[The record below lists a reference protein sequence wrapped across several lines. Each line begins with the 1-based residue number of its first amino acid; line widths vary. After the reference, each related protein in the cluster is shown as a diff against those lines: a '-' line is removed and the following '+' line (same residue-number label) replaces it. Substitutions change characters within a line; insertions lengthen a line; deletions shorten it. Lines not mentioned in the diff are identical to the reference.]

1 MPPCGLL
8 SRSHVCHPF
17 CQSAWKK
24 ATSLIRRS
32 ITQYLHHALLCTFD
46 EYGILEGISLGA
58 PRHHPA
64 CPCCVHTGQLCKR
77 AQSAGQIFNLI
88 LCQPLCTLL
97 VHGRLPIKFYSL
109 QAMHMWSQLA
119 SNLTSEQIRRFH
131 GIVIKIK
138 TMMMTIHINAS

>member
-1 MPPCGLL
+1 MQPCGLL
-8 SRSHVCHPF
+8 SHSHNYVCHLF
-17 CQSAWKK
+17 CQSVWKK

-32 ITQYLHHALLCTFD
+32 ITQYLHHALLCIFD
-46 EYGILEGISLGA
+46 EYGIFGGISLGA

-64 CPCCVHTGQLCKR
+64 CPCYVHTGQLCKR

-109 QAMHMWSQLA
+109 QALHMWSQLA
-119 SNLTSEQIRRFH
+119 SN
-131 GIVIKIK
+131 
-138 TMMMTIHINAS
+138 